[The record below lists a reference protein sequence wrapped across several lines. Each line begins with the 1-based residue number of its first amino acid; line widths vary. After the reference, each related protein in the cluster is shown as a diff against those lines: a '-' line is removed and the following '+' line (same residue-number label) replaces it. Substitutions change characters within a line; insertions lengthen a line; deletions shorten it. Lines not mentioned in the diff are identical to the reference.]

1 MDNMFLNAGIIA
13 VVYLLIRF
21 AEMRIILK
29 ESRPLKDLV
38 KDTLLVYLSILVG
51 MYVIEQI
58 MPNENSGNKILG
70 AFTDAPGFQTNL
82 SVIYNKLCV
91 SRLF

>member
-38 KDTLLVYLSILVG
+38 KDTLLVYLSIIVG
-51 MYVIEQI
+51 MYVIEQV

-70 AFTDAPGFQTNL
+70 AFTDAPGF
-82 SVIYNKLCV
+82 
-91 SRLF
+91 

>member
-70 AFTDAPGFQTNL
+70 AFTDAPGF
-82 SVIYNKLCV
+82 
-91 SRLF
+91 

>member
-1 MDNMFLNAGIIA
+1 MDNIFLNAGIIA

-38 KDTLLVYLSILVG
+38 KDTLLVYLSIIVG

-70 AFTDAPGFQTNL
+70 AFTDAPGF
-82 SVIYNKLCV
+82 
-91 SRLF
+91 

>member
-38 KDTLLVYLSILVG
+38 KDTLLVYISIVVG

-58 MPNENSGNKILG
+58 MSNENSGNKILG
-70 AFTDAPGFQTNL
+70 AFTDAPNF
-82 SVIYNKLCV
+82 
-91 SRLF
+91 